1 MGAPFQNQIMNS
13 VCVVVR
19 DVGSGHTEVAAID
32 PIASMMAINNP
43 ALKAAAQTVR
53 EKLERAIA
61 KL

>member
-1 MGAPFQNQIMNS
+1 MMNS
-13 VCVVVR
+13 VYVVVR
-19 DVGSGHTEVAAID
+19 DVSSGHTEVAAID